1 MSGPFIGPDGRAART
16 PSARTP
22 WPENQIMK
30 SILFLLSLLSAVTLT
45 PAVRAAQPM
54 PPPRQ
59 HLRFDAG
66 WRFHRGDVP
75 GAERV
80 GFAGNQWRKVNLP
93 HDWSI
98 EDLPTVK
105 TASTLTL
112 ATVPGQW
119 RFQLGDDPA
128 WKAPGFDDSAWQT
141 VQLPTHWSTHVP
153 GDITQKFGWYR
164 RRIDVPAALRGKDI
178 LLLLGK
184 VDDADETFVNGV
196 KVGGEGGFPPN
207 YGTAWTSTR
216 RYLVPARLLKGD
228 GTDVVAVRDYNGDGD
243 AGIYQAATPMIQIG
257 PFASDSPSGSAQGYM
272 LGGIGWYRKTFPLA
286 AGLRGHRLSIT
297 FDGVYMNSEVWFNG
311 QLLGTHPYGYTG
323 FSFDLTPYAHFGGAN
338 VLAVKA
344 DASGRTSRW
353 YSGAGIYRH
362 VWLTETNPVHIG
374 QWGVSVTTPHVSALE
389 ATVRVQTTVDGRG
402 EGQGLTLTSRVVDG
416 SGKVVAAT
424 SASGPFA
431 AVVAPLGQE
440 LTVTHPHLWSPD
452 TPTLYHLVST
462 ITEDGK
468 VIDQTQTPFGIRSI
482 SFDAVHGFRLNGQ
495 PLKLRG
501 GCVHHDNGPLGSR
514 TYDRA
519 EVRRVQLLKAAG
531 FNAIRTSHNPPSSA
545 FLDAC
550 DKLGMI
556 VMDEAFDCWKYG
568 KNPDDYGRFFDQ
580 WWKRDIDAMVQ
591 RDRNHPSIVLW
602 SIGNE
607 IPEQNGSEGGP
618 RGAMLA
624 DEVRAQDPTRF
635 VAQATNPDGDKLEPL
650 LEHLDVVGYNYQ
662 AGRFASDHAK
672 HPERVFAQTESFPT
686 DCFRSWRQTADHPYV
701 VGDFVWT
708 AFDYLGEAGI
718 GRDIYPG
725 DSGDF
730 GGDFPYAVSG
740 CGDLDLTGQRK
751 PQSYYRG
758 IVWGVGPPVAVFVD
772 AVVEGDPGY
781 KVSGWGWPDDRAN
794 WTWPGSEGKN
804 RTVRVYARTPK
815 VRLLLNGQD
824 LGEKE
829 TTLATQYTA
838 IYTIPYAPGTLV
850 AVGLDADDKEVSR
863 WALRTAGAPAAIR
876 LVPEQHMIKADG
888 EDLAYVSVE
897 LRDAQGRLDPN
908 ATNLVHFTLTGPGKI
923 VAVGSADPR
932 STESFQMPQR
942 RAFGGRCLV
951 IVQASEQ
958 AGTLRLT
965 ARAAGLKSA
974 VTVITTKLVP

>member
-1 MSGPFIGPDGRAART
+1 
-16 PSARTP
+16 
-22 WPENQIMK
+22 MK
-30 SILFLLSLLSAVTLT
+30 PNLFLLSLLFVLILA
-45 PAVRAAQPM
+45 PAINAAQPL
-54 PPPRQ
+54 PPPRL

-66 WRFHRGDVP
+66 WRFRRGDQP
-75 GAERV
+75 GAEHV
-80 GFAGNQWRKVNLP
+80 GFADKNWRTVNLP

-105 TASTLTL
+105 AASMLTL
-112 ATVPGQW
+112 AAVPGQW
-119 RFQLGDDPA
+119 RFQLGDDPT
-128 WKAPGFDDSAWQT
+128 WKEPGFDDSAWQT

-153 GDITQKFGWYR
+153 GDITQRFGWYR

-184 VDDADETFVNGV
+184 IDDADETFVNGV
-196 KVGGEGGFPPN
+196 KVGGEGKFPPH
-207 YGTAWTSTR
+207 YVTAWTSTR

-228 GTDVVAVRDYNGDGD
+228 GTDLVAVRDYNGEGD
-243 AGIYQAATPMIQIG
+243 AGIYEAATVSIQSG
-257 PFASDSPSGSAQGYM
+257 PFDADSPSGSAQGYM
-272 LGGIGWYRKTFPLA
+272 LGGIGWYRKTFPLSA
-286 AGLRGHRLSIT
+286 SLHGKRLSIT

-311 QLLGTHPYGYTG
+311 HLLGTHPYGYTS
-323 FSFDLTPYAHFGGAN
+323 FSFDLTPYARFGGAN

-344 DASGRTSRW
+344 DASGKTSRW

-374 QWGVSVTTPHVSALE
+374 QWGVSVTTPQISASE
-389 ATVRVQTTVDGRG
+389 ATVRVRTTVDGLG
-402 EGQGLTLTSRVVDG
+402 EGQGTVLASRILDAN
-416 SGKVVAAT
+416 GKVVAET

-431 AVVAPLGQE
+431 AADGPLGQE
-440 LTVTHPHLWSPD
+440 LTVTRPHLWSPD
-452 TPTLYHLVST
+452 TPTLYRLVS
-462 ITEDGK
+462 ILMVGGK
-468 VIDQTQTPFGIRSI
+468 VVDQTQTPFGIRSI

-495 PLKLRG
+495 TLKLRG

-519 EVRRVQLLKAAG
+519 EMRRVQLLKAAG
-531 FNAIRTSHNPPSSA
+531 FNAIRTSHNPPSPA

-550 DKLGMI
+550 DRLGMI

-580 WWKRDIDAMVQ
+580 WWKRDIDSMVQ

-607 IPEQNGSEGGP
+607 IPEQNGPEGAP
-618 RGAMLA
+618 RAAMLA

-635 VAQATNPDGDKLEPL
+635 VAQATNPSGDKLEPL
-650 LEHLDVVGYNYQ
+650 LEHLDVAGYNY
-662 AGRFASDHAK
+662 ASGRFASDHAK
-672 HPERVFAQTESFPT
+672 HPERVFAQTESFPA
-686 DCFRSWRQTADHPYV
+686 DCFNSWQQTADHPYV
-701 VGDFVWT
+701 IGDFVWT

-725 DSGDF
+725 DSGRF

-758 IVWGVGPPVAVFVD
+758 IVWGIGPPVAVFVD
-772 AVVEGDPGY
+772 AVAEGEPGY
-781 KVSGWGWPDDRAN
+781 KVSGWGWPDDRAS

-829 TTLATQYTA
+829 TTPATKYTA
-838 IYTIPYAPGTLV
+838 TYTVPYAPGTLI
-850 AVGLDADDKEVSR
+850 AVGLDADGKEVSR
-863 WALRTAGAPAAIR
+863 WTLQTAGAPAAIR
-876 LVPEQHMIKADG
+876 LLPEQRAIIADG

-908 ATNLVHFTLTGPGKI
+908 AANLVHFTLAGPGRI

-932 STESFQMPQR
+932 STESFQKPMR
-942 RAFGGRCLV
+942 RAFRGRCLV
-951 IVQASEQ
+951 IIQASPQ

-965 ARAAGLKSA
+965 AQASGVKSA
-974 VTVITTKLVP
+974 MTEIRAVSEGVQTIR